1 MQAVHLH
8 RSALKHGLS
17 VGEVIDMWNGG
28 GEQTVADDDEPPRH
42 LRLAFDDAGR
52 PWELAALSFGGGA
65 RYLVIHAMPA
75 RKSVIDKM
83 QRRMR

>member
-1 MQAVHLH
+1 MSTAMSTAMRVVA
-8 RSALKHGLS
+8 RVSTASAPMKAP
-17 VGEVIDMWNGG
+17 GG
-28 GEQTVADDDEPPRH
+28 GEETVADDDEPPRY
-42 LRLAFDDAGR
+42 LRLAFDDVGR

-65 RYLVIHAMPA
+65 RHLVIHPLPA